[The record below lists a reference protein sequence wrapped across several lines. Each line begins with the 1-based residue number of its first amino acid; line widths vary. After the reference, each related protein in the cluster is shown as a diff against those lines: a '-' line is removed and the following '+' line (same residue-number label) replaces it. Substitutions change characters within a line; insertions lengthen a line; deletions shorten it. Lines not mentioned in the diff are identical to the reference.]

1 VVDAAFSPGW
11 LAGRD
16 RELAALRGW
25 LAQTRAG
32 RGRLVVLAGPPG
44 IGKTRL
50 AEELAEGARRGGQR
64 VLWGRA
70 VQEEGAPPLWP
81 WRRILGAVG
90 GAGDGAGATGVD
102 SGITGLD
109 DLAGARFRAAAA
121 TADVLMAAADPGGLL
136 VVLEDMHWA
145 DHASLFLLREVA
157 AELPGSRLLVL
168 ATCRDSAGDAWQALL
183 GELARLPGAQALRL
197 APLGRAAVAEMLRA
211 AGLTADPGLADL
223 VHARSEG
230 NPLYVV
236 TLARLLAVRPGIA
249 ADADAVAQLAGGS
262 AEVSHLVSS
271 LLRDLD
277 GGCRGLLTAASVLGT
292 DFSYALAAA
301 VRGAS
306 QEVTGA
312 LAAAEAGGLVI
323 RQPGHPGSWRFSHAL
338 IRDGIYASLGDEQRA
353 VLHARAAAA
362 LEPLARQAPERGG
375 EVAAHL
381 LRAAPDHA
389 ALRRAADWASAAAAA
404 ATSALAFEDAARYL
418 ATALAA
424 GEAVGAGGAE
434 RAERLIALAT
444 AEYRAG
450 QLAASLRHAVTAADA
465 AEPAGRLDLVAEAA
479 LVVRGVGHPPFAAT
493 LIGLCD
499 RALAGPCTPRA
510 RQARLFAQRACA
522 FAELR
527 DLRAADA
534 DSMAALATAAGT
546 EDPAIEL
553 EAIRARV
560 AAVTAPQ
567 HRTERL
573 RLATRAIEL
582 AAAARQPLTA
592 VLALTWRIDA
602 AYQLLDLETVDA
614 DIGHIAQL
622 AESTRLPLARWH
634 LLRQQASRAA
644 LAGQL
649 TTARD
654 RSRQADRLSVRLQDP
669 SGQVSS
675 CLFAI
680 WLAVIR
686 GDPAEIPADLSDR
699 MQAVAPLPVIR
710 AAHALAWFATGKTEE
725 ARAAYETL
733 RHLPA
738 ARNTDIDTFRALRA
752 MIILM
757 IAFEDR
763 ETAQAVYGLLS
774 PQIADTGATGT
785 GSVFVGGSLH
795 RQLGQ
800 LAALLGQTEQALGH
814 FAQAVTIN
822 TRIGARPFV
831 VLARLD
837 WAGTLRTRAGPGDYR
852 QARALARQ
860 AATEARRLDMPGPA
874 ARAECLARDL
884 EQAIHAA
891 DPLTRRE
898 REIAALVS
906 TGLTNR
912 AIAGQLVL
920 SERTIE
926 GHIRNTLAKLQLTNR
941 TELATWALRDTAP
954 DS

>member
-1 VVDAAFSPGW
+1 MADAVPGPGR

-16 RELAALRGW
+16 RELAALRRW
-25 LAQTRAG
+25 LVQARAG
-32 RGRLVVLAGPPG
+32 HGRLVVLAGPPG

-50 AEELAEGARRGGQR
+50 AEELAEGAHESGQR

-90 GAGDGAGATGVD
+90 GDGAGVTGKS
-102 SGITGLD
+102 SGGSARFD
-109 DLAGARFRAAAA
+109 DPAGARFRAAAA
-121 TADVLMAAADPGGLL
+121 AADALTAAADAGDLL

-157 AELPGSRLLVL
+157 AGLSGSRLLLLV
-168 ATCRDSAGDAWQALL
+168 TCRDTAGDTWRTLL
-183 GELARLPGAQALRL
+183 GDLARLPGAQVLRP
-197 APLGRAAVAEMLRA
+197 APLGRGAVKDMLC
-211 AGLTADPGLADL
+211 AGGVTVDPGLADL

-236 TLARLLAVRPGIA
+236 TLAQLLAARPGIA
-249 ADADAVAQLAGGS
+249 ADADAVAQIAGGS

-271 LLRDLD
+271 LLRYLD
-277 GGCRGLLTAASVLGT
+277 DGCRGLLAAASVLGT
-292 DFSYALAAA
+292 GFSAPLAAT
-301 VRGAS
+301 VRGTS

-312 LAAAEAGGLVI
+312 LAAAEAGGLLTW
-323 RQPGHPGSWRFSHAL
+323 QPGQPGSWQFSHAL
-338 IRDGIYASLGDEQRA
+338 IRDGIYASLGEEQRSA
-353 VLHARAAAA
+353 LHARAAAA
-362 LEPLARQAPERGG
+362 LEPLARYAPERGG

-381 LRAAPDHA
+381 LRAAPDRA
-389 ALRRAADWASAAAAA
+389 ALRRAADWAAAAAAA
-404 ATSALAFEDAARYL
+404 ATSALAFEDAAHYL

-424 GEAVGAGGAE
+424 ADTAGVSGTE
-434 RAERLIALAT
+434 RAELLIALAT

-450 QLAASLRHAVTAADA
+450 QLSASLRRAVTAADA

-479 LVVRGVGHPPFAAT
+479 LVVRGVAHPPVAAA

-499 RALAGPCTPRA
+499 RALAEPRA
-510 RQARLFAQRACA
+510 PRTRQARLLAQRACA

-527 DLRAADA
+527 NLRAADA
-534 DSMAALATAAGT
+534 DSVAAMAAAAGT
-546 EDPAIEL
+546 EDPATEL

-560 AAVTAPQ
+560 AALPAPQ
-567 HRTERL
+567 HRAERL
-573 RLATRAIEL
+573 RLGARAIEL
-582 AAAARQPLTA
+582 AAAARQPLAA
-592 VLALTWRIDA
+592 VLAHTWRIDA
-602 AYQLLDLETVDA
+602 AYQLLDIETVDA
-614 DIGHIAQL
+614 EIGDIAQL

-654 RSRQADRLSVRLQDP
+654 LSREADRLSGRLQDP
-669 SGQVSS
+669 SGQVSA

-686 GDPAEIPADLSDR
+686 GDPAEIPADLSNR
-699 MQAVAPLPVIR
+699 MQAAPPLPVVR
-710 AAHALAWFATGKTEE
+710 ASHAMALFATGKTEE
-725 ARAAYETL
+725 ARAVYETL
-733 RHLPA
+733 RHLPTTGN
-738 ARNTDIDTFRALRA
+738 RDLETLRALIH
-752 MIILM
+752 MIILI
-757 IAFEDR
+757 IAFGDR
-763 ETAQAVYGLLS
+763 ETAQATYSLLS
-774 PQIADTGATGT
+774 VQIGDTGATGT

-800 LAALLGQTEQALGH
+800 LASLLGRTEQALGH
-814 FAQAVTIN
+814 FTQAMTIN

-831 VLARLD
+831 TLTQLD
-837 WAGTLRTRAGPGDYR
+837 WAVTLRTRGGHGDFGL
-852 QARALARQ
+852 ALAMARH

-874 ARAECLARDL
+874 ASAERLARDL
-884 EQAIHAA
+884 KQAVQAA

-906 TGLTNR
+906 AGLTNR
-912 AIAGQLVL
+912 SIADQLVL

-941 TELATWALRDTAP
+941 TELATWALRNAAP
-954 DS
+954 DG

>member
-1 VVDAAFSPGW
+1 VADAVPGPGR

-16 RELAALRGW
+16 RELAALRRW
-25 LAQTRAG
+25 LVQARAG
-32 RGRLVVLAGPPG
+32 HGRLVVLAGPPG

-50 AEELAEGARRGGQR
+50 AEELAEGAHESGQR

-90 GAGDGAGATGVD
+90 GDGAGVTGKS
-102 SGITGLD
+102 SGGSARFD
-109 DLAGARFRAAAA
+109 DPAGARFRAAAA
-121 TADVLMAAADPGGLL
+121 AADALTAAADAGDLL

-157 AELPGSRLLVL
+157 AGLSGSRLLLLV
-168 ATCRDSAGDAWQALL
+168 TCRDTAGDTWRTLL
-183 GELARLPGAQALRL
+183 GDLARLPGAQVLRP
-197 APLGRAAVAEMLRA
+197 APLGRGAVKDMLC
-211 AGLTADPGLADL
+211 AGGVTVDPGLADL

-236 TLARLLAVRPGIA
+236 TLAQLLAARPGIA
-249 ADADAVAQLAGGS
+249 ADADAVAQIAGGS

-271 LLRDLD
+271 LLRYLD
-277 GGCRGLLTAASVLGT
+277 DGCRGLLAAASVLGT
-292 DFSYALAAA
+292 GFSAPLAAT
-301 VRGAS
+301 VRGTS

-312 LAAAEAGGLVI
+312 LAAAEAGGLLTW
-323 RQPGHPGSWRFSHAL
+323 QPGQPGSWQFSHAL
-338 IRDGIYASLGDEQRA
+338 IRDGIYASLGEEQRSA
-353 VLHARAAAA
+353 LHARAAAA
-362 LEPLARQAPERGG
+362 LEPLARYAPERGG

-381 LRAAPDHA
+381 LRAAPDRA
-389 ALRRAADWASAAAAA
+389 ALRRAADWAAAAAAA
-404 ATSALAFEDAARYL
+404 ATSALAFEDAAHYL

-424 GEAVGAGGAE
+424 ADTAGVSGTE
-434 RAERLIALAT
+434 RAELLIALAT

-450 QLAASLRHAVTAADA
+450 QLSASLRRAVTAADA

-479 LVVRGVGHPPFAAT
+479 LVVRGVAHPPVAAA

-499 RALAGPCTPRA
+499 RALAEPRA
-510 RQARLFAQRACA
+510 PRTRQARLLAQRACA

-527 DLRAADA
+527 NLRAADA
-534 DSMAALATAAGT
+534 DSVAAMAAAAGT
-546 EDPAIEL
+546 EDPATEL

-560 AAVTAPQ
+560 AALPAPQ
-567 HRTERL
+567 HRAERL
-573 RLATRAIEL
+573 RLGARAIEL
-582 AAAARQPLTA
+582 AAAARQPLAA
-592 VLALTWRIDA
+592 VLAHTWRIDA
-602 AYQLLDLETVDA
+602 AYQLLDIETVDA
-614 DIGHIAQL
+614 EIGDIAQL

-654 RSRQADRLSVRLQDP
+654 LSREADRLSGRLQDP
-669 SGQVSS
+669 SGQVSA

-686 GDPAEIPADLSDR
+686 GDPAEIPADLSNR
-699 MQAVAPLPVIR
+699 MQAAPPLPVVR
-710 AAHALAWFATGKTEE
+710 ASHAMALFATGKTEE
-725 ARAAYETL
+725 ARAVYETL
-733 RHLPA
+733 RHLPTTGN
-738 ARNTDIDTFRALRA
+738 RDLETLRALIH
-752 MIILM
+752 MIILI
-757 IAFEDR
+757 IAFGDR
-763 ETAQAVYGLLS
+763 ETAQATYSLLS
-774 PQIADTGATGT
+774 VQIGDTGATGT

-800 LAALLGQTEQALGH
+800 LASLLGRTEQALGH
-814 FAQAVTIN
+814 FTQAMTIN

-831 VLARLD
+831 TLTQLD
-837 WAGTLRTRAGPGDYR
+837 WAVTLRTRGGHGDFGL
-852 QARALARQ
+852 ALAMARH

-874 ARAECLARDL
+874 ASAERLARDL
-884 EQAIHAA
+884 KQAVQAA

-906 TGLTNR
+906 AGLTNR
-912 AIAGQLVL
+912 SIADQLVL

-941 TELATWALRDTAP
+941 TELATWALRNAAP
-954 DS
+954 DG